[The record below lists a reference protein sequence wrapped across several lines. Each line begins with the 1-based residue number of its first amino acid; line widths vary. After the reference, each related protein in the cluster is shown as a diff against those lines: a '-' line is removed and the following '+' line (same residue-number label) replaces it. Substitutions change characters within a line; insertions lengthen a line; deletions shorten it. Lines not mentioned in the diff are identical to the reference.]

1 MLQIIVDGKIVGDIV
16 VEKVTLRGHASVQ
29 GAITC
34 KSLSMDPHVV
44 VVGALNVH
52 PAAPEKFAP
61 TVAAEGESPVK
72 VNGRAKNGSTAGT
85 PIIIYNYS
93 NDMR

>member
-1 MLQIIVDGKIVGDIV
+1 LQIIVDGTIVGDIV
-16 VEKVTLRGHASVQ
+16 VQKVTLRGHASVQ

-52 PAAPEKFAP
+52 PAAPEKFAAP
-61 TVAAEGESPVK
+61 TAADKGESPVK
-72 VNGRAKNGSTAGT
+72 SDAPKKNSTAGKPT
-85 PIIIYNYS
+85 SITIEH
-93 NDMR
+93 